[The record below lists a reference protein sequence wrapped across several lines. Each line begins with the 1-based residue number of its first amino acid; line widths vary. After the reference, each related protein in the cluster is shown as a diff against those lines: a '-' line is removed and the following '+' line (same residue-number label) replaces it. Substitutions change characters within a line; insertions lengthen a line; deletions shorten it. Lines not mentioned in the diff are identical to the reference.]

1 MLRSVVVQYT
11 LLHDVRV
18 PTFVYGTAWKEDE
31 TTRLVQMA
39 IEAGFRG
46 IDTAN
51 QRRHYDE
58 AAVGEGLREAGT
70 PGIFL
75 QTKFTSLDGQDA
87 RLPYDRSARVSV
99 QVAQSLESSL
109 RHLGVETIDSYLL
122 HGPSAPDRFTAED
135 WEAWSAMETARGA
148 GKVRLLGVSNVTLR
162 HLVPL
167 YERAKVLPSVVQN
180 RCFARMGWDRAVRQ
194 FCRERGIA
202 YQGFSLLTANPEVIR
217 HPKVRAL
224 CERTGKTAA
233 QIVFRFALNIGMIA
247 LTGTTSAR
255 HMAEDLA
262 VYDFALEPDEVQAI
276 ERLMG

>member
-1 MLRSVVVQYT
+1 MATGEDRSIQIQGVE
-11 LLHDVRV
+11 V
-18 PTFVYGTAWKEDE
+18 PTVIYGTAWKEDRTAALTMLAVE
-31 TTRLVQMA
+31 S
-39 IEAGFRG
+39 GFRG

-58 AAVGEGLREAGT
+58 AAVGEGLRATGT
-70 PGIFL
+70 SGIFL

-87 RLPYDRSARVSV
+87 RVPYDRNARVSV
-99 QVAQSLESSL
+99 QVAQSVESSL

-122 HGPSAPDRFTAED
+122 HGPSAPDRFTADD
-135 WEAWSAMETARGA
+135 WEAWAAMEAAQRA

-162 HLVPL
+162 HLAPL
-167 YERAKVLPSVVQN
+167 YERAKVLPAVVQN

-202 YQGFSLLTANPEVIR
+202 YQAFSLLTANPEVLR
-217 HPKVRAL
+217 HATVRAIGA
-224 CERTGKTAA
+224 RTGKTAA
-233 QIVFRFALNIGMIA
+233 QIVFRFALDAGVIA

-262 VYDFALEPDEVQAI
+262 VYDFALEPREVQVI
-276 ERLMG
+276 ELLMG

>member
-1 MLRSVVVQYT
+1 MATGDERSMRIEGV
-11 LLHDVRV
+11 DVPRLI
-18 PTFVYGTAWKEDE
+18 YGTAWKEGRTSE
-31 TTRLVQMA
+31 LTRLA
-39 IEAGFRG
+39 LESGFRG

-58 AAVGEGLREAGT
+58 AAVGEGLRAAGT
-70 PGIFL
+70 TGIFL

-87 RLPYDRSARVSV
+87 RLPYDRNARVSV
-99 QVAQSLESSL
+99 QVAQSVESSL

-135 WEAWSAMETARGA
+135 WEAWAAMEAAHGA

-167 YERAKVLPSVVQN
+167 CERAKVLPAVVQN

-202 YQGFSLLTANPEVIR
+202 YQGFSLLTANPEVLR
-217 HPKVRAL
+217 HPDIRAL

-233 QIVFRFALNIGMIA
+233 QVVFRFALEVGMIV

-262 VYDFALEPDEVQAI
+262 VYDFALEPGEVKAI